1 MATITGKVSDGT
13 LQRLRIYLT
22 KTEGSTKGMGKFL
35 EEMITKELDARENL
49 EKQGNSEAPCLA

>member
-1 MATITGKVSDGT
+1 MATITGRISDST

-35 EEMITKELDARENL
+35 EELITRELDAKEGL
-49 EKQGNSEAPCLA
+49 QGNSNEIPCQA